1 MFVKLNLSPDIQEEF
16 IEINAKRKTQAI
28 SSLTIAVSQLIST
41 QQLIGYQNQRRK
53 AISFYQVVR
62 IFTENRQLICQTLTG
77 YYRIHYRLYELKE
90 LLPSRLFIQIS
101 SSEIVN
107 LSQIKDFSLSKTGI
121 YQVELLDGSQTFT
134 SRRYAQ
140 KIRRG
145 LLK

>member
-77 YYRIHYRLYELKE
+77 YYRIRYRLYELKE

-107 LSQIKDFSLSKTGI
+107 ISQIKDFSLSKTGI
-121 YQVELLDGSQTFT
+121 YQVELLDGSRTFT

>member
-28 SSLTIAVSQLIST
+28 SSLTIAISQLIST
-41 QQLIGYQNQRRK
+41 QQLVGYQNQRRK

-77 YYRIHYRLYELKE
+77 CYRIRYRLYELKE

-140 KIRRG
+140 KIRRE